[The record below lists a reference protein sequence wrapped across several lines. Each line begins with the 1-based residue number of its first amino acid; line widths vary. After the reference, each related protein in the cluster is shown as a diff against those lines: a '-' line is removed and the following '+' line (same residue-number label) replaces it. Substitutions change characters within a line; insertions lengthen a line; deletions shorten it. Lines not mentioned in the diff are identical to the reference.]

1 MIARSPQAIAMAL
14 PPEDPVFT
22 NFKASEVACA
32 VVVIYGRGAGRFA
45 GPTCIPFAHALPER
59 LGQWVFV
66 VSWQGG
72 GGGLGE
78 NGAEGWEGGGAGAEV
93 GFRGESGWVGVGGVT
108 ATTVVWMASHAHALR
123 SRTRMSSSTNSPG
136 RGWGR
141 HRITGSYIFEFDFRP
156 PVSSPFFL
164 PSVPPFHP
172 SVLLSLKRHT
182 LSSLKRHASRLRRMF
197 KTLQTNPYWFCL

>member
-14 PPEDPVFT
+14 PPEDPAFT

-32 VVVIYGRGAGRFA
+32 FVVIYGRGAGRFA
-45 GPTCIPFAHALPER
+45 GPTCIPLAHALPER

-93 GFRGESGWVGVGGVT
+93 GFRGESGWVGVGGVA

-123 SRTRMSSSTNSPG
+123 NCRQSGTDLEDENEFFDKLARQRMGQTPH
-136 RGWGR
+136 
-141 HRITGSYIFEFDFRP
+141 HRFLHFRI
-156 PVSSPFFL
+156 
-164 PSVPPFHP
+164 
-172 SVLLSLKRHT
+172 
-182 LSSLKRHASRLRRMF
+182 
-197 KTLQTNPYWFCL
+197 